1 MKMKSFKFS
10 VTLAV
15 FLGSLAAC
23 GGGGDDAS
31 GAPTELSVTPGEVA
45 FTYGDEPTCAPI
57 PAGTY
62 PGQTTDFPGLTTV
75 LINGG
80 AGSYTVTST
89 RPGEIVI
96 GPVRRVNGV
105 YQFTFELIGSTCYSG
120 EGMVIQVNDIRKNTA
135 VVKVTSSASSP

>member
-15 FLGSLAAC
+15 FIASLAAC
-23 GGGGDDAS
+23 GGGGSDAS
-31 GAPTELSVTPGEVA
+31 GAPNDLSVTPAEIAFSYGGEA
-45 FTYGDEPTCAPI
+45 TCAPI

-80 AGSYTVTST
+80 AGSYTITST
-89 RPGEIVI
+89 RPDEIVL
-96 GPVRRVNGV
+96 GPVRRVSGV
-105 YQFTFELIGSTCYSG
+105 YQFTFQLIGSTCYSG
-120 EGMVIQVNDIRKNTA
+120 EGAVIQVTDVRKNTA